1 LSDKNEKQAQLIED
15 FNEELN
21 KLKKQK
27 ESIEAIK
34 ALPLPLQ
41 NGTILQLGE
50 VFYIEGNDNFVS
62 LHTAKGVCHEWQ
74 TMNHYEN
81 LLAETTLFCRTHR
94 SYLVN
99 RLHIKKI
106 RSKEI
111 TMTNGDVVAIATT
124 QSTKAAVFGWL
135 EEWGLSTNN

>member
-1 LSDKNEKQAQLIED
+1 
-15 FNEELN
+15 
-21 KLKKQK
+21 
-27 ESIEAIK
+27 
-34 ALPLPLQ
+34 
-41 NGTILQLGE
+41 
-50 VFYIEGNDNFVS
+50 
-62 LHTAKGVCHEWQ
+62 
-74 TMNHYEN
+74 
-81 LLAETTLFCRTHR
+81 
-94 SYLVN
+94 LVN